1 MNEEK
6 LHMKEIDIIVPC
18 YNEQDNI
25 PLLSA
30 GLRKVFAENAQY
42 RWHVVMIDDGSTD
55 GTLAAMR
62 REAAEDARFGYV
74 SLSRNFGKENAMLAG
89 FDRAHGQCAVIM
101 DADMQHPPQLIPQ
114 MVELWEQGFDDV
126 YAKRAARGR
135 EPWLRRRLS
144 KAYYRLLQRMARVDI
159 LPDVGDFRLLDAKC
173 LHSMRMLRETQRYTK
188 GLYCWIGFRKKSIEF
203 RQQSRTRGTSSFS
216 YMRLFDLAV
225 EGITSYTTA
234 PLRIST
240 VMGLGVSAAAML
252 YMLYV
257 LIKTLVV
264 GDPVQGYPTLIIV
277 ILFLGGLQLLSLGI
291 MGEYLGRV
299 FHETKHRP
307 VYLVAEESAGH
318 EDDSPSTSENKTKKK

>member
-1 MNEEK
+1 MNS
-6 LHMKEIDIIVPC
+6 ISIIIPC
-18 YNEQDNI
+18 HNEQDNI
-25 PLLSA
+25 KSLCRE
-30 GLRKVFAENAQY
+30 LRDMFDGNAQY
-42 RWHVVMIDDGSTD
+42 SWKVILIDDGSTD
-55 GTLAAMR
+55 GTLHELRRAAD
-62 REAAEDARFGYV
+62 ADARFGYV

-89 FDRAHGQCAVIM
+89 FDRADTDCAVIM
-101 DADMQHPPQLIPQ
+101 DADLQHPPTLIPE
-114 MVELWEQGFDDV
+114 MVAVWKQGYDDV
-126 YAKRAARGR
+126 YAKRATRGR

-144 KAYYRLLQRMARVDI
+144 MAYYRLLQRMARIDV

-173 LHSMRMLRETQRYTK
+173 IHSMRMLRETQRYTK

-203 RQQSRTRGTSSFS
+203 CQQGRAAGRSSFS
-216 YMRLFDLAV
+216 YMRLLDLAI

-240 VMGLGVSAAAML
+240 VMGVIVSAAALL

-257 LIKTLVV
+257 LVKTLVV

-291 MGEYLGRV
+291 LGEYLGRV

-307 VYLVAEESAGH
+307 VYLVGEERAAASRQ
-318 EDDSPSTSENKTKKK
+318 E

>member
-1 MNEEK
+1 
-6 LHMKEIDIIVPC
+6 MKTVDIIVPC
-18 YNEQDNI
+18 HNEQDNI
-25 PLLSA
+25 PVLCA
-30 GLRKVFAENAQY
+30 ELRRVFAANPQY
-42 RWHVVMIDDGSTD
+42 RWRVIMIDDGSTD

-62 REAAEDARFGYV
+62 READNDSRTGYV

-89 FDRAHGQCAVIM
+89 FDRAQGDCAIIM

-114 MVELWEQGFDDV
+114 MTALWEQGFDDV
-126 YAKRAARGR
+126 YAKRASRGR
-135 EPWLRRRLS
+135 EPWLRRKLS
-144 KAYYRLLQRMARVDI
+144 TAYYRLLQRMARVDI

-173 LHSMRMLRETQRYTK
+173 LHSMRMMRETQRYTK

-203 RQQSRTRGTSSFS
+203 RQQSRTRGQSSFS
-216 YMRLFDLAV
+216 YARLVDLAI

-240 VMGLGVSAAAML
+240 VMGVCVSLAALL
-252 YMLYV
+252 YMVYV
-257 LIKTLVV
+257 LLKTIFV

-291 MGEYLGRV
+291 LGEYLGRV

-307 VYLVAEESAGH
+307 VYLVAEERGTGDAGQ
-318 EDDSPSTSENKTKKK
+318 

>member
-1 MNEEK
+1 MNS
-6 LHMKEIDIIVPC
+6 ISIIIPC

-25 PLLSA
+25 ERLCLE
-30 GLRKVFAENAQY
+30 LRKMFDDNTQY
-42 RWHVVMIDDGSTD
+42 IWKVILIDDGSTD
-55 GTLAAMR
+55 GTLHELRRAA
-62 REAAEDARFGYV
+62 DNDTRFGYV

-89 FDRAHGQCAVIM
+89 FDRADTDCAVIM
-101 DADMQHPPQLIPQ
+101 DADLQHPPTLIPE
-114 MVELWEQGFDDV
+114 MVAIWEQGYDDV
-126 YAKRAARGR
+126 YAKRATRGK

-144 KAYYRLLQRMARVDI
+144 MAYYRLLQCMARIDV

-173 LHSMRMLRETQRYTK
+173 IHSMRMLRETQRYTK

-203 RQQSRTRGTSSFS
+203 SQQGRTAGHSSFS
-216 YMRLFDLAV
+216 YMRLLDLAI

-240 VMGLGVSAAAML
+240 VMGIIVSAVALL

-257 LIKTLVV
+257 LVKTLVV

-291 MGEYLGRV
+291 LGEYLGRV

-307 VYLVAEESAGH
+307 VYLVEEEREAQ
-318 EDDSPSTSENKTKKK
+318 

>member
-1 MNEEK
+1 MNS
-6 LHMKEIDIIVPC
+6 ISIIIPC

-25 PLLSA
+25 ERLCRE
-30 GLRKVFAENAQY
+30 LRKMFDDNTQY
-42 RWHVVMIDDGSTD
+42 IWKVILIDDGSTD
-55 GTLAAMR
+55 GTLHELRRAA
-62 REAAEDARFGYV
+62 DNDTRFGYV

-89 FDRAHGQCAVIM
+89 FDRADTDCAVIM
-101 DADMQHPPQLIPQ
+101 DADLQHPPTLIPE
-114 MVELWEQGFDDV
+114 MVAIWEQGYDDV
-126 YAKRAARGR
+126 YAKRATRGK

-144 KAYYRLLQRMARVDI
+144 MAYYRLLQRMARIDV

-173 LHSMRMLRETQRYTK
+173 IHSMRMLRETQRYTK

-203 RQQSRTRGTSSFS
+203 SQHGRTAGRSSFS
-216 YMRLFDLAV
+216 YMRLLDLAI

-240 VMGLGVSAAAML
+240 VMGIIVSAVALL

-257 LIKTLVV
+257 LVKTLVV

-291 MGEYLGRV
+291 LGEYLGRV

-307 VYLVAEESAGH
+307 VYLVEEERKAQ
-318 EDDSPSTSENKTKKK
+318 

>member
-1 MNEEK
+1 MNS
-6 LHMKEIDIIVPC
+6 ISIIIPC
-18 YNEQDNI
+18 HNEQDNI
-25 PLLSA
+25 ESLCRELSNM
-30 GLRKVFAENAQY
+30 FDMNAQY
-42 RWHVVMIDDGSTD
+42 SWKVILIDDGSTD
-55 GTLAAMR
+55 GTLHELRRAAD
-62 REAAEDARFGYV
+62 ADARFGYV

-89 FDRAHGQCAVIM
+89 FDRADTDCAVIM
-101 DADMQHPPQLIPQ
+101 DADLQHPPTLIPE
-114 MVELWEQGFDDV
+114 MVAVWKQGYDDV
-126 YAKRAARGR
+126 YAKRATRGR

-144 KAYYRLLQRMARVDI
+144 MAYYRLLQRMARIDV

-173 LHSMRMLRETQRYTK
+173 IHSMRMLRETQRYTK

-203 RQQSRTRGTSSFS
+203 CQQGRTAGRSSFS
-216 YMRLFDLAV
+216 YMRLLDLAI

-240 VMGLGVSAAAML
+240 VMGVIVSAAALL

-257 LIKTLVV
+257 LVKTLVV

-291 MGEYLGRV
+291 LGEYLGRV

-307 VYLVAEESAGH
+307 VYLVEEERTAASRQ
-318 EDDSPSTSENKTKKK
+318 E

>member
-1 MNEEK
+1 
-6 LHMKEIDIIVPC
+6 MKTVDIIVPC
-18 YNEQDNI
+18 HNEQDNI
-25 PLLSA
+25 PVLCA
-30 GLRKVFAENAQY
+30 ELRRVFAANPQY
-42 RWHVVMIDDGSTD
+42 RWRVIMIDDGSTD

-62 REAAEDARFGYV
+62 REAEADVRTGYV

-89 FDRAHGQCAVIM
+89 FDRAHGDCAIIM

-114 MVELWEQGFDDV
+114 MTALWEQGFDDV
-126 YAKRAARGR
+126 YAKRASRGK

-144 KAYYRLLQRMARVDI
+144 LAYYRLLQRMARVDI

-203 RQQSRTRGTSSFS
+203 RQQSRTRGQSSFS
-216 YMRLFDLAV
+216 YARLIDLAI

-240 VMGLGVSAAAML
+240 VMGVCVSLAALL
-252 YMLYV
+252 YMVYV
-257 LIKTLVV
+257 LLKTIFV

-291 MGEYLGRV
+291 LGEYLGRV

-307 VYLVAEESAGH
+307 VYLVAEEKGTGAAAA
-318 EDDSPSTSENKTKKK
+318 E

>member
-1 MNEEK
+1 MNS
-6 LHMKEIDIIVPC
+6 ISIIIPC

-25 PLLSA
+25 ERLCRE
-30 GLRKVFAENAQY
+30 LRKMFDDNTQY
-42 RWHVVMIDDGSTD
+42 IWKVILIDDGSTD
-55 GTLAAMR
+55 GTLHELRRAA
-62 REAAEDARFGYV
+62 DNDTRFGYV

-89 FDRAHGQCAVIM
+89 FDRADTDCAVIM
-101 DADMQHPPQLIPQ
+101 DADLQHPPTLIPE
-114 MVELWEQGFDDV
+114 MVAIWELGYDDV
-126 YAKRAARGR
+126 YAKRATRGK

-144 KAYYRLLQRMARVDI
+144 MAYYRLLQRMARIDV

-173 LHSMRMLRETQRYTK
+173 IHSMRMLRETQRYTK

-203 RQQSRTRGTSSFS
+203 SQQGRTAGRSSFS
-216 YMRLFDLAV
+216 YMRLLDLAI

-240 VMGLGVSAAAML
+240 VMGIIVSAVALL

-257 LIKTLVV
+257 LVKTLVV

-291 MGEYLGRV
+291 LGEYLGRI

-307 VYLVAEESAGH
+307 VYLVEEEREAQ
-318 EDDSPSTSENKTKKK
+318 

>member
-1 MNEEK
+1 MNS
-6 LHMKEIDIIVPC
+6 ISIIIPC

-25 PLLSA
+25 ERLCLE
-30 GLRKVFAENAQY
+30 LRKMFDDNTQY
-42 RWHVVMIDDGSTD
+42 IWKVILIDDGSTD
-55 GTLAAMR
+55 GTLHELRRAA
-62 REAAEDARFGYV
+62 DNDTRFGYV

-89 FDRAHGQCAVIM
+89 FDRADTDCAVIM
-101 DADMQHPPQLIPQ
+101 DADLQHPPTLIPE
-114 MVELWEQGFDDV
+114 MVAIWEQGYDDV
-126 YAKRAARGR
+126 YAKRATRGK

-144 KAYYRLLQRMARVDI
+144 MAYYRLLQRMARIDV

-173 LHSMRMLRETQRYTK
+173 IHSMRMLRETQRYTK

-203 RQQSRTRGTSSFS
+203 SQLGRTAGRSSFS
-216 YMRLFDLAV
+216 YMRLLDLAI

-240 VMGLGVSAAAML
+240 VMGIIVSAVALL

-257 LIKTLVV
+257 LVKTLVV

-291 MGEYLGRV
+291 LGEYLGRV

-307 VYLVAEESAGH
+307 VYLVEEEREAQ
-318 EDDSPSTSENKTKKK
+318 

>member
-1 MNEEK
+1 MNS
-6 LHMKEIDIIVPC
+6 ISIIIPC

-25 PLLSA
+25 ERLCLE
-30 GLRKVFAENAQY
+30 LRKMFDDNTQY
-42 RWHVVMIDDGSTD
+42 IWKVILIDDGSTD
-55 GTLAAMR
+55 GTLHELRRAA
-62 REAAEDARFGYV
+62 DNDTRFGYV

-89 FDRAHGQCAVIM
+89 FDRADTDCAVIM
-101 DADMQHPPQLIPQ
+101 DADLQHPPTLIPE
-114 MVELWEQGFDDV
+114 MVAIWEQGYDDV
-126 YAKRAARGR
+126 YAKRATRGK

-144 KAYYRLLQRMARVDI
+144 MAYYRLLQRMARIDV

-173 LHSMRMLRETQRYTK
+173 IHSMRMLRETQRYTK

-203 RQQSRTRGTSSFS
+203 SQQGRMAGRSSFS
-216 YMRLFDLAV
+216 YMRLLDLAI

-240 VMGLGVSAAAML
+240 VMGIIVSAVALL

-257 LIKTLVV
+257 LVKTLVV

-291 MGEYLGRV
+291 LGEYLGRI

-307 VYLVAEESAGH
+307 VYLVEEERKAQ
-318 EDDSPSTSENKTKKK
+318 

>member
-1 MNEEK
+1 
-6 LHMKEIDIIVPC
+6 MKQIDIIVPC

-25 PLLSA
+25 APLCRE
-30 GLRKVFAENAQY
+30 LRKVFAANPQY
-42 RWHVVMIDDGSTD
+42 RWNVVMIDDGSTD
-55 GTLAAMR
+55 GTLALLR
-62 REAAEDARFGYV
+62 HEAEGDERFGYV

-89 FDRAHGQCAVIM
+89 FDRARGHCAIIM

-114 MVELWEQGFDDV
+114 MTALWEQGFDDV
-126 YAKRAARGR
+126 YAKRASRGR
-135 EPWLRRRLS
+135 EPWLRRHLS
-144 KAYYRLLQRMARVDI
+144 KAYYHLLQRMARVDI
-159 LPDVGDFRLLDAKC
+159 LPDVGDFRLLDRKC

-203 RQQSRTRGTSSFS
+203 RQQSRTRGSSSFS
-216 YMRLFDLAV
+216 YMRLFDLAI

-240 VMGLGVSAAAML
+240 VMGVCVSAAAML

-257 LIKTLVV
+257 LIKTLFV

-307 VYLVAEESAGH
+307 VYLVAEESESNDNEG
-318 EDDSPSTSENKTKKK
+318 DKKSSPENKNL